1 MAELKDLTVY
11 DFVNWCKQQVDLSEL
26 SALMSSYDYTDD
38 SVETI
43 VDALDDPDFFDAFGT
58 LVRAS
63 ILKEKGYFDSQRD
76 SGQLSADDWMAIAEE
91 NTFSKAT
98 STTANPLLATILG
111 IIGGVG
117 TGLAGYFTGTTPT
130 DTAAAEAAA
139 AKAAADAAAA
149 KSGQTTFL
157 WIILAVVILAVIVI
171 LAISISKKK

>member
-117 TGLAGYFTGTTPT
+117 TSVSQYLVGSNPEELAARQAAA
-130 DTAAAEAAA
+130 DKAAAEAA
-139 AKAAADAAAA
+139 KA
-149 KSGQTTFL
+149 KSSSSTFL
-157 WIILAVVILAVIVI
+157 WIVLGVIIIAVIVI
-171 LAISISKKK
+171 LALSISKKK